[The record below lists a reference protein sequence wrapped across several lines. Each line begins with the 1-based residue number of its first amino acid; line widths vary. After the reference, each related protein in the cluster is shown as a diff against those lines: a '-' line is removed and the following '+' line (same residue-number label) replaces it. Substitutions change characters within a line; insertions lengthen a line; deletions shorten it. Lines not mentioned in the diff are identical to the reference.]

1 MKSKILTFIAV
12 IAFGFAANAH
22 IVVMGGA
29 VSVTY
34 KRNGTVKIK
43 CGNNPQEHCA
53 IIATGAITNGG
64 TEGVTVVVG
73 GDGET
78 IYGSRYEIVNDEII
92 IQR

>member
-1 MKSKILTFIAV
+1 MKSKILTLAAI

-34 KRNGTVKIK
+34 KPNGKVKIK

-53 IIATGAITNGG
+53 IIAIEPSAR
-64 TEGVTVVVG
+64 VVIEVD
-73 GDGET
+73 GDK

-92 IQR
+92 LHP